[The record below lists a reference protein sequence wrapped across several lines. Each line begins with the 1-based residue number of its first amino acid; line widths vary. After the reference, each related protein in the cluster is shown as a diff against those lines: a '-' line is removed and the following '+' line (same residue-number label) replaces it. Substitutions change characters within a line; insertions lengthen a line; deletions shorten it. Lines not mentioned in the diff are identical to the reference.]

1 MTAPRTP
8 SNTLPVLV
16 GVGQLTNRHPRPG
29 SHPEP
34 LAYMA
39 EVARLA
45 GEDAG
50 APGALRKIDSLSF
63 IAVMSR
69 DYGDDPRR
77 LADLLG
83 AHPADLVTTV
93 YSADVPQTLLAR
105 LCGRIAGGQSE
116 IGLIVGAEAF
126 YSTGKPDW
134 DRLTHPDYARAR
146 FPLHGEIRAVNTALE
161 QRYGLKTPGLIYPLF
176 ANAYRAAKGLSL
188 PEYMQELGSL
198 CAEFSQVAAMQ
209 PFAWSRDGKSAA
221 ELACVSADN
230 RMIHYP
236 FTKYMN
242 ANMNVDQAA
251 ALLVMSEARAEALGV
266 PRNKRVYLWGHG
278 EAHEVWHLSHRVNY
292 HTSPGLAVAAREAF
306 AQAGVEPRDISWVD
320 YYSCFPVAVQ
330 IEQDTLGLHPE
341 LPPTVT
347 GGLPFFGGAG
357 THYALHALCAM
368 VHLLRVSPEKWGL
381 VQSLSWFMS
390 KFAVGILGGERPPA
404 FTPRDPAQYR
414 HQAEARHTPPKVLEA
429 PPGGS
434 TDADQFRVETY
445 TVSFDRAGSP
455 RRALLIAQN
464 ERGERIFASNEDDPG
479 LMQSMTEEEPIGKA
493 VRIVHDDTTGLNNF
507 DDLW

>member
-1 MTAPRTP
+1 M
-8 SNTLPVLV
+8 
-16 GVGQLTNRHPRPG
+16 G
-29 SHPEP
+29 
-34 LAYMA
+34 

-45 GEDAG
+45 AEDAG
-50 APGALRKIDSLSF
+50 VPGALPRMDSLSF

-83 AHPADLVTTV
+83 AQPADIVTTV

-105 LCGRIAGGQSE
+105 LCGRIARGQSE

-134 DRLTHPDYARAR
+134 GRLTNPDYAAAR
-146 FPLHGEIRAVNTALE
+146 FPLHGETRAVTTALE
-161 QRYGLKTPGLIYPLF
+161 QRYGLDSPGLIYPLF
-176 ANAYRAAKGLSL
+176 ANAYRAARGLSL
-188 PEYMQELGSL
+188 PQYMEELGSL
-198 CAEFSQVAAMQ
+198 CAEFSQVAALH
-209 PFAWSRDGKSAA
+209 PFAWSRDGKSAG
-221 ELACVSADN
+221 ELAGVSADN

-266 PRNKRVYLWGHG
+266 PRAKRVYLWGHG
-278 EAHEVWHLSHRVNY
+278 EAHETWHLSHRVNY
-292 HTSPGLAVAAREAF
+292 HTSPALAVAGREAF
-306 AQAGVEPRDISWVD
+306 AQAGLAPEDISWVD

-330 IEQDTLGLHPE
+330 IEKDTLGLHPD
-341 LPPTVT
+341 LSPTVT

-368 VHLLRVSPEKWGL
+368 VHLLRVSPEKRGL

-390 KFAVGILGGERPPA
+390 KFAVGILSGERPPA
-404 FTPRDPAQYR
+404 FTQRDPAQYR
-414 HQAEARHTPPKVLEA
+414 YEAEARHIPPKVLEK
-429 PPGGS
+429 PPAGS
-434 TDADQFRVETY
+434 AKSHEFRVETY
-445 TVSFDRAGSP
+445 TVSFARDGTP
-455 RRALLIAQN
+455 RRAVLIATT
-464 ERGERIFASNEDDPG
+464 ERGERIFAGNEDDTG
-479 LMQSMTEEEPIGKA
+479 LMRSMTEEEPIGKA
-493 VRIVHDDTTGLNNF
+493 VRIIHDDTTGFNRF
-507 DDLW
+507 DDLR

>member
-1 MTAPRTP
+1 MTAAISP

-16 GVGQLTNRHPRPG
+16 GVGQLTNRHPEPG
-29 SHPEP
+29 PQTEP

-45 GEDAG
+45 AEDAG
-50 APGALRKIDSLSF
+50 VPGALQKIDSLGF

-69 DYGDDPRR
+69 EYGEDPRR

-83 AHPADLVTTV
+83 AQPADLLTTV
-93 YSADVPQTLLAR
+93 YGAVVPQTLLAR
-105 LCGRIAGGQSE
+105 LCGRIAAGQSE

-126 YSTGKPDW
+126 HSTGKPDW
-134 DRLTHPDYARAR
+134 ERLMNPDYAAAR
-146 FPLHGEIRAVNTALE
+146 FPLHGETRAASTALE
-161 QRYGLKTPGLIYPLF
+161 VRYGLDTPGVIYPLF
-176 ANAYRAAKGLSL
+176 ANAYRAARGLSL
-188 PEYMQELGSL
+188 PEYMDELGSL
-198 CAEFSQVAAMQ
+198 CAQFSRVAAAQ
-209 PFAWSRDGKSAA
+209 PFAWSRDGKDAG
-221 ELACVSADN
+221 ELAGVSADN

-266 PRNKRVYLWGHG
+266 PRAKRVYLWGHG
-278 EAHEVWHLSHRVNY
+278 EAYEIWHLSHRVDY
-292 HTSPGLAVAAREAF
+292 HTSPALAVAGREAF
-306 AQAGVEPRDISWVD
+306 AQAGMAPEDISRVD

-330 IEQDTLGLHPE
+330 IAKDTLGLHPE

-357 THYALHALCAM
+357 NHYALHALCAM
-368 VHLLRVSPEKWGL
+368 VQMLRASPEKRGL

-390 KFAVGILGGERPPA
+390 KFAVGILGGERPPT
-404 FTPRDPAQYR
+404 FSPRDPAKT
-414 HQAEARHTPPKVLEA
+414 HHEVEARLTPREVLEK
-429 PPGGS
+429 PPAGS
-434 TDADQFRVETY
+434 AKSHPFRVETY
-445 TVSFDRAGSP
+445 TVSFSRAGTP
-455 RRALLIAQN
+455 RRAVLIATN
-464 ERGERIFASNEDDPG
+464 EGGERLFASNEHDAG

-493 VRIVHDDTTGLNNF
+493 VRIVHDDGTGLNTF
-507 DDLW
+507 DDLR